1 MFNLD
6 EAIKH
11 CEEVADEKENEAQE
25 LEYSK
30 LNWKHE
36 ANLCKECASEHR
48 QLAEWLKDYKRLKEQ
63 KLSRNMEEIEEII
76 NCDAD
81 AETKCKMIF
90 NILTAKPHY
99 FEESTVTPINISG
112 DMVCPQV
119 DGVTPTV
126 ISNDDSY
133 YKFVKNYN
141 DTLPPNVHIMEI
153 ELGKEKA

>member
-6 EAIKH
+6 EAIKY

-30 LNWKHE
+30 LDWKHE

-63 KLSRNMEEIEEII
+63 
-76 NCDAD
+76 
-81 AETKCKMIF
+81 
-90 NILTAKPHY
+90 
-99 FEESTVTPINISG
+99 ESTVIPTNISG

-141 DTLPPNVHIMEI
+141 NTLPPNVHIMEI
-153 ELGKEKA
+153 ELGKWEKEKA